1 MLNPFL
7 RLFAKAKIHVVA
19 RPHNCVVANIHNRN
33 TAQPQSLVWLAQYK
47 DYKMNESSL
56 PAELMK
62 NSLLHFQSGV
72 PIDDLA
78 LRVEQKQ
85 RLARVDHVY
94 WQWLRNPFSVDYK
107 GLLQQIIKNS
117 HAYADVSSE
126 THALTKDVLLFEY
139 IRDAVSPMSRNEAK
153 VKIQVAAEKML
164 RIGMETDNVNALDK
178 GSKRLYEVAGLD
190 KPEDNK
196 VDINK
201 VSFLPSVVVTNIK
214 EVDETKDNYDDEET
228 KRIAM
233 KYGAYVDDKRKM
245 VEDEVA
251 KMEARGGN
259 LGNETGKEIGDGEG
273 RG

>member
-1 MLNPFL
+1 
-7 RLFAKAKIHVVA
+7 
-19 RPHNCVVANIHNRN
+19 
-33 TAQPQSLVWLAQYK
+33 
-47 DYKMNESSL
+47 MNKSSL
-56 PAELMK
+56 PTELMK

-78 LRVEQKQ
+78 LRTEQKR

-107 GLLQQIIKNS
+107 GLLRQIIKNS
-117 HAYADVSSE
+117 HSYADVASE
-126 THALTKDVLLFEY
+126 LHALAKDILLFEY
-139 IRDAVSPMSRNEAK
+139 IRDTVSPMSRNEAK
-153 VKIQVAAEKML
+153 IKVQVAAEKML
-164 RIGMETDNVNALDK
+164 RIGMETDNVTALDK

-196 VDINK
+196 VDINN

-214 EVDETKDNYDDEET
+214 EVDETKENYNDEET
-228 KRIAM
+228 KRIAA

-251 KMEARGGN
+251 KMEARS
-259 LGNETGKEIGDGEG
+259 GKGCDGQEWQKNDDES
-273 RG
+273 RGEHR